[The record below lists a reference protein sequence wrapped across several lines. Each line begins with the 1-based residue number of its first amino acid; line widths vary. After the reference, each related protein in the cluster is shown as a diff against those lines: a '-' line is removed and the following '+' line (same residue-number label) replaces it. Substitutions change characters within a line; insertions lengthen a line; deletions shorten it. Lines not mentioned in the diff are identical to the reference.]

1 MTFDEWLLTCE
12 ATLALY
18 TTTRLRQSQAG
29 SHRSTSTG
37 NGLRLRQHEAY
48 RPGDERR
55 FIDWK
60 ASRKERTLLLRRFA
74 AETQLQVIVLC
85 DVSAS
90 MLFGQRLS
98 KRQIA
103 LDCAGLLAF
112 AALRQSDRFGLLAF
126 ADDIVAYHPPR
137 QQRSAVI
144 QSLETLWRYT
154 PPETPATATRLAP
167 VLRDLPVKR
176 PALVCVLSDFRLPDA
191 WHDTLHVLSA
201 AHDTVAVCIEDDAE
215 TTLPAVG
222 HVVVRDLESGQW
234 IELDTASRR
243 FRQAYRDQML
253 AQRRARE
260 LALQHACGAHYM
272 VASAS
277 TDYQGDLLRLFLART
292 ARIWA

>member
-1 MTFDEWLLTCE
+1 MTFDEWLLSCE
-12 ATLALY
+12 AALTLHTSA
-18 TTTRLRQSQAG
+18 RLRQSQAG

-60 ASRKERTLLLRRFA
+60 ASRKDRTLLLRRFA

-90 MLFGQRLS
+90 MLFGQQLS

-112 AALRQSDRFGLLAF
+112 AALRQSDTFGLVAF

-154 PPETPATATRLAP
+154 PPETSATATHLTS
-167 VLRDLPVKR
+167 VLQYLPVNR
-176 PALVCVLSDFRLPDA
+176 PALVCVLSDFRMPDD
-191 WHDTLHVLSA
+191 WHDTLNVLSA
-201 AHDTVAVCIEDDAE
+201 VHDAVAVCIEDDTE

-222 HVVVRDLESGQW
+222 RVVVRDLESGQF

-243 FRQAYRDQML
+243 FRNAYREQML
-253 AQRRARE
+253 AQHRSRE
-260 LALQHACGAHYM
+260 QALQRACGAQYM
-272 VASAS
+272 MASAS
-277 TDYQGDLLRLFLART
+277 TNYQSNLLRLFLART
-292 ARIWA
+292 ARTWA